1 MLKWLIQS
9 IKDKEVKKYLLK
21 AKDLAQ
27 KQIDVFNLLLKKEG
41 HLGTI
46 PVSLEVTDSDV
57 CPFSEKLIM
66 FMITASTGAAISLIG
81 HSLSLS
87 MRRDVAAHYLLS
99 MKDIMFF
106 VEDGTK
112 LMIERGWLERPLQSE
127 MKPI

>member
-1 MLKWLIQS
+1 MLKGLIQS

-27 KQIDVFNLLLKKEG
+27 KQIDVFNPLLKKEG

-66 FMITASTGAAISLIG
+66 FMITASNGAAISLIG